1 MASISPANALIEAVL
16 QHLLQ
21 KLDLDGVTQTLIEQ
35 VGDRIAASIV
45 VSDLADELAKEHTT
59 AILAQLKV
67 AMLKRIEA
75 KRGI

>member
-1 MASISPANALIEAVL
+1 MTSSPANALMEAVL

-45 VSDLADELAKEHTT
+45 VSDLADELAKEHTA

>member
-1 MASISPANALIEAVL
+1 MTSNSPANALMEAVL

-45 VSDLADELAKEHTT
+45 VSDLADELAKEHTA